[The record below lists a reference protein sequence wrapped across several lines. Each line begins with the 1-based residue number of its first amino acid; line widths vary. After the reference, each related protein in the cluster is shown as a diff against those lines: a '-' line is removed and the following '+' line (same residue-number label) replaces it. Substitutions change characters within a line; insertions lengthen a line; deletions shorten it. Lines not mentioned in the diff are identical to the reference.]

1 MTMKRIQPDWSF
13 KILLI
18 GDSGVG
24 KTCLMFR
31 FADNMFA
38 ETFTPT
44 IGIDFKIKTLRVRDK
59 TVKLQLW
66 DTAGQ
71 EKFFNITR
79 SYYRNADAILLVY
92 DRTDASSFQNI
103 ARWMRNIDENAPDDV
118 IRILVGNKSDLHD
131 RLIVST
137 HEGKLLADKFR
148 VDFFE
153 TSAKSDTSPT
163 VSKMFYFLTEKLLD
177 QKQEAAAREQQSSSS
192 STHQTGNISLTNN
205 PSESTY
211 GKLLGCCSSTRT
223 VDD

>member
-1 MTMKRIQPDWSF
+1 MARVQPDAQF

-44 IGIDFKIKTLRVRDK
+44 IGIDFKIKTVRVRDK
-59 TVKLQLW
+59 TIKLQLW

-71 EKFFNITR
+71 EKFYNITR

-92 DRTDASSFQNI
+92 DRTEAVTFQNI
-103 ARWMRNIDENAPDDV
+103 ARWMRNIDENVSYPDDV
-118 IRILVGNKSDLHD
+118 IRILVGNKSDLQN
-131 RLIVST
+131 RLLITSN
-137 HEGKLLADKFR
+137 EGKALADKYH

-153 TSAKSDTSPT
+153 TSAKSESSPN
-163 VSKMFYFLTEKLLD
+163 VNKMFYYLTEKLLD
-177 QKQEAAAREQQSSSS
+177 RRTNESSNLNEQSDLTERTSSINIG
-192 STHQTGNISLTNN
+192 TLAYRQLVGNT
-205 PSESTY
+205 
-211 GKLLGCCSSTRT
+211 CCSTRT
-223 VDD
+223 NDN